1 MDSDNAVTTYHF
13 ITRVTVQVSHLC
25 WVLGA
30 EECLPQGGNEGG
42 HILCQ
47 RAQAYDFVAGKL
59 LPLLV
64 GFLAALAHEATGTA
78 VAGCFTLLALL
89 ALGLAG
95 GAHLLENV
103 LNVKQVEDVECS
115 LEARDSTWGQHG
127 GLATVRAVHTL
138 SLLALKDQWLETL
151 LTEDV
156 EALEE
161 LWLCVGLQTDTTG
174 DLLLDLLESSF
185 SGRRFGS
192 HS

>member
-13 ITRVTVQVSHLC
+13 ITRVTVQVGHLC
-25 WVLGA
+25 CVLGA

-42 HILCQ
+42 HIFCQ
-47 RAQAYDFVAGKL
+47 CAQAYDFVAGKL

-64 GFLAALAHEATGTA
+64 GFLAALAHEATGAA

-95 GAHLLENV
+95 GAHLLKNV

-115 LEARDSTWGQHG
+115 LEARDSTWGQRG

-138 SLLALKDQWLETL
+138 SLLVLKDQWPETL

-156 EALEE
+156 EAAEE
-161 LWLCVGLQTDTTG
+161 LWLCVGLQTNTTG
-174 DLLLDLLESSF
+174 DLLLNLLESSF